1 MGDFVIWI
9 GKIHGLFTVVG
20 NGYRRS
26 QDIDIAVTQ
35 CGKQAVPRLML
46 EFHFEITCFSHGID
60 QIDIKT
66 LDVVCTVHKFKRRK
80 FGIHSN
86 TVNLLAALRTRR
98 SRCLTLALVLTLTA
112 AGSQ

>member
-1 MGDFVIWI
+1 M
-9 GKIHGLFTVVG
+9 FTVVG

-35 CGKQAVPRLML
+35 CGEQTVPRLML
-46 EFHFEITCFSHGID
+46 EFHFEITRFGHGIN
-60 QIDIKT
+60 QIDIKA
-66 LDVVCTVHKFKRRK
+66 LDVVCAVHKFKRRK
-80 FGIHSN
+80 FGIHGN

-98 SRCLTLALVLTLTA
+98 SRFLTLALPLTA